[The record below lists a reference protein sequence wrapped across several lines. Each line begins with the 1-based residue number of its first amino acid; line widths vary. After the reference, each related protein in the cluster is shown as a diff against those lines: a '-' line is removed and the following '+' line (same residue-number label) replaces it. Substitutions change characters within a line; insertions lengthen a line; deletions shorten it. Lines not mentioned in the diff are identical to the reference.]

1 MTSVFGTVC
10 FRTGRA
16 EGEQKTGRGIT
27 GLDDRFDLVLFVE
40 LEFGLGR
47 LLCRF
52 PWRKTLAL
60 PDAGEYKREKRKQR
74 EREGE
79 GERKKAQVGKKRR
92 KPIQEF
98 VGCGDGQC
106 ISQC

>member
-1 MTSVFGTVC
+1 MH
-10 FRTGRA
+10 
-16 EGEQKTGRGIT
+16 GIT

-60 PDAGEYKREKRKQR
+60 PDTEEYKNERRKQR
-74 EREGE
+74 EGV
-79 GERKKAQVGKKRR
+79 RKKTQVGKKDESLS
-92 KPIQEF
+92 KNF
-98 VGCGDGQC
+98 
-106 ISQC
+106 